1 MIDLLRLCGF
11 EEYEFKTEIPRIEK
25 AFGRLGITH
34 EDIERG
40 KQRLNKYY
48 DMELSGVR
56 RAIGLCVK
64 EVVNTVLAREDGKT
78 KIIYGL
84 MAPGFE
90 ILGTAVRSKSDEIY
104 ITQITQCFQFVLGC
118 VFGKIVPI
126 LEAAEGKWLKAGRV
140 HHCGNLKTFVGLLSL
155 GLIPKPDL
163 LVTSGQLCDT
173 APKTIDLAQ
182 ELYNIPTYSYDTCQ
196 DREFREYPDSS
207 RVISLHAKSLRG
219 LSRKMQEVVGF
230 EITDDLVLEAMKA
243 RGKLGQAVR
252 TLQTSLESNDP
263 LIVSPTHEQIWYCM
277 GTLSYSESGLE
288 KPTAILNT
296 MYQEILDNRIK
307 SGKGILE
314 RGAPRI
320 LSICPSNASDP
331 RQEHL
336 LCELGIASVS
346 SETGFCPI
354 HGNRDIDFDEERPTD
369 PYEMLSQ
376 GLQRSFTQV
385 VSARVA
391 IIIEVCKRLGVDG
404 VLCRYHVACRNLVAD
419 TIILRNEIVK
429 QLGIPVL
436 LIEWESFDPR
446 IYDEEQLRKR
456 LQVFKEAMKERR

>member
-1 MIDLLRLCGF
+1 MIDVLRLFGF

-40 KQRLNKYY
+40 KERLSKYY
-48 DMELSGVR
+48 DMELRSVR
-56 RAIGLCVK
+56 KAIGLCIK
-64 EVVNTVLAREDGKT
+64 EVVNTVLAREDGKK

-90 ILGTAVRSKSDEIY
+90 TLGTVVNSKSDEIY
-104 ITQITQCFQFVLGC
+104 ATQITQCFQFVLGC
-118 VFGKIVPI
+118 VFDKMVPI
-126 LEAAEGKWLKAGRV
+126 LEAAESKWLKAGRI

-155 GLIPKPDL
+155 GLVPKPDL

-173 APKTIDLAQ
+173 APKTVDLAQ

-196 DREFREYPDSS
+196 DREFKEYPDSS

-277 GTLSYSESGLE
+277 GTLSHSASNLE
-288 KPTAILNT
+288 KPAAILNT
-296 MYQEILDNRIK
+296 MYQEILENRIE

-314 RGAPRI
+314 KGAPKI

-336 LCELGIASVS
+336 LGELGIASVS

-354 HGNRDIDFDEERPTD
+354 HGGRDIDFDQERPTD

-376 GLQRSFTQV
+376 GLHRTFTQGL
-385 VSARVA
+385 SARIA
-391 IIIEVCKRLGVDG
+391 IIIAACKRLGVEG

-419 TIILRNEIVK
+419 AIILRNEIVK

-446 IYDEEQLRKR
+446 IYDEVQLRTR